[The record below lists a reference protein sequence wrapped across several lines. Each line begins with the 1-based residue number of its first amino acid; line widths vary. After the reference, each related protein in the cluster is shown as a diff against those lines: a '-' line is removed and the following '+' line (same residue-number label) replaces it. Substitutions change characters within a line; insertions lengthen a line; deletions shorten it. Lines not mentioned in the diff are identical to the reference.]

1 MPGGAEHSEGAVEEL
16 PAEKEHSP
24 AAVRVQELRDS
35 GGGQQGKEVL
45 PRFLHH

>member
-16 PAEKEHSP
+16 PVEEEHP
-24 AAVRVQELRDS
+24 AAAVRVQELRNP